1 MVKKSD
7 VLKEKVKA
15 IDFDKISTV
24 ADLVEAYKDSSVQ
37 SRALANCAIALEN
50 AMKDESRP
58 TIILGLAGPL
68 IAAGLRKVIADMI
81 RYGLVDAVV
90 TIGAIPY
97 QDFYQARGYSHWK
110 CSPRIDDL
118 KLREMF
124 IDRIY
129 DTLVDENKFR
139 ETDAVISKIAG
150 ELEPRPY
157 SSREFMQVLGY
168 KVNDEDSILGTAYKY
183 GVPIFVPA
191 LNDSSIGI
199 GLTGLYVERRRAKQ
213 KFMSMDPIRDNW
225 ELTQVKILSDKTAVI
240 YVGGGVPKN
249 YIQQTEVIAETLGY
263 DKGGHHYAVQITMD
277 APQWGG
283 LSGCTF
289 EEAQSWGKINRDATK
304 AVVYVEASIGL
315 SLIVGYLL
323 QKGAWKGRKRL
334 RYDWDGDT
342 LKSIKQVPLK
352 VDAPMR
358 EAKNPKAKAKAKR

>member
-37 SRALANCAIALEN
+37 SRALATCAIAYEKAL
-50 AMKDESRP
+50 KDEARP
-58 TIILGLAGPL
+58 TIVLGLAGPL
-68 IAAGLRKVIADMI
+68 VAAGLRKVIADMV
-81 RYGLVDAVV
+81 RYGIVDAIV

-97 QDFYQARGYSHWK
+97 QDFYQARGYHHWK
-110 CSPRIDDL
+110 CSPRTDDL
-118 KLREMF
+118 ALRDLF

-139 ETDAVISKIAG
+139 ETDAYIGKIAG
-150 ELEPRPY
+150 KLEPRGY
-157 SSREFMQVLGY
+157 SSREFMEILG
-168 KVNDEDSILGTAYKY
+168 KHCVKDESSILGNAYKY

-199 GLTGLYVERRRAKQ
+199 GLTGLYVEKRKAGQ
-213 KFMSMDPIRDNW
+213 EFMRMDPIRDNW
-225 ELTQVKILSDKTAVI
+225 ELTQLKINSEKTGVI
-240 YVGGGVPKN
+240 YIGGGVPKN
-249 YIQQTEVIAETLGY
+249 YIQQTEVICETLGY
-263 DKGGHHYAVQITMD
+263 DKGGHHFAIQITMD

-304 AVVYVEASIGL
+304 SVAYVEASIGL
-315 SLIVGYLL
+315 SLMVGYVL
-323 QKGAWKGRKRL
+323 QKKLWKGRKRL
-334 RYDWDGDT
+334 KFDWDGDM
-342 LKSIKQVPLK
+342 LKGVRQVPLK
-352 VDAPMR
+352 V
-358 EAKNPKAKAKAKR
+358 